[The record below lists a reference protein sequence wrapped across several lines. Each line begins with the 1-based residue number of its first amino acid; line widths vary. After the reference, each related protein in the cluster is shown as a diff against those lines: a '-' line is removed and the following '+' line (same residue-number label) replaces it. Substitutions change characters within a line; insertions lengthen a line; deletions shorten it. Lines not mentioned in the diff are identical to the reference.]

1 MNDDEFDDIFSG
13 GSPLKKLMDVLI
25 TANRNVCENEID
37 KLFERFCAYEL
48 YAEENGFDENN
59 FTNYFYANEKEINT
73 RKTSAFIGLVGD
85 IVTRTE

>member
-1 MNDDEFDDIFSG
+1 MDETEFDDIFSG

-25 TANRNVCENEID
+25 NANRNVSENEID

-48 YAEENGFDENN
+48 YAEQHGFEDRN
-59 FTNYFYANEKEINT
+59 FTEFFYANEEEINT